1 MPAGRPSSYNE
12 EIASEIVERLSNG
25 EPMKT
30 ICKDDHMP
38 SYITVLRWQRAHVE
52 FGNLTARAKADGTHA
67 LADQCIEIA
76 DDPMID
82 PQNKRIMV
90 DTRIRLIGKWNSRA
104 YGDKVEVEN
113 TGVVA
118 VTHTLDV
125 TNLSL
130 EELDAL
136 EKALS
141 NG

>member
-1 MPAGRPSSYNE
+1 MPAGRPSGYND

-38 SYITVLRWQRAHVE
+38 HYITVLRWQRANVE

-67 LADQCIEIA
+67 LADQCLEIA

>member
-1 MPAGRPSSYNE
+1 MPAGRPSGYND

-38 SYITVLRWQRAHVE
+38 HYITVLRWQRANVE

-67 LADQCIEIA
+67 LADQCLEIA

-125 TNLSL
+125 TNLTI